1 MYGVGKM
8 NMISI
13 NFQNIVTIG
22 LITYL
27 GSAVVRFLESKTG
40 VDIDMSGDVATF
52 ESPFESF
59 GDGGKTS
66 KRGKK

>member
-1 MYGVGKM
+1 M

-27 GSAVVRFLESKTG
+27 GSAVVQFLESKTG
-40 VDIDMSGDVATF
+40 VDIDMSGEIATF
-52 ESPFESF
+52 ESPFESI
-59 GDGGKTS
+59 GGGKTS